1 MDHGIK
7 ISKGTFDVKTAAKE
21 NLEMSSKYPMF
32 KIFMQGNISVDV
44 YKTTLSGAMT
54 AIQNTVPLTAT
65 TGFPSSVTSGK
76 TMFVLVDPGLLN
88 AEYISY
94 TNISG
99 SSLTGAGR
107 NYDGITGAFAHAAG
121 ATVIVG
127 YVENYVSTGLPWP
140 SVHMVHWLPGT
151 GRDSIAPVFAGNEPY
166 FEYALLAF
174 AMTGKVYVAFELGNL
189 AHSVG
194 ASPPPAGAH
203 DTYTF
208 RYVIM
213 ADSITSPY
221 YG

>member
-1 MDHGIK
+1 MDHGLK
-7 ISKGTFDVKTAAKE
+7 VSKGANDVKTAAKE
-21 NLEMSSKYPMF
+21 NLEMSSKFPMF
-32 KIFMQGNISVDV
+32 KIYMQGNISVDV

-54 AIQNTVPLTAT
+54 AVQNTVPLTSA
-65 TGFPSSVTSGK
+65 TGFPASVSSGK
-76 TMFVLVDPGLLN
+76 TMFVLVGVGLVN

-99 SSLTGAGR
+99 STLTGAGR
-107 NYDGITGAFAHAAG
+107 DYTGASGAYAHAAG
-121 ATVIVG
+121 ETVLVG
-127 YVENYVSTGLPWP
+127 YVENSVSTGLAWP

-151 GRDSIAPVFAGNEPY
+151 GQDSIVPVFLGSEPY

-174 AMTGKVYVAFELGNL
+174 AMTGKVYVAFQLGGL
-189 AHSVG
+189 AYFG
-194 ASPPPAGAH
+194 YPPVPSGTH